1 MKGMDIPRRM
11 DVIRDYRQRGGSVA
25 AVFPIHY
32 PRELLRA
39 FGILPVEV
47 WGPPRV
53 SASQGAAHLQPYVC
67 SIVQNAL
74 SFLQS
79 GGLDVVDL
87 LLVPHACDSLQ
98 GLGSILIDFIKP
110 RQPVLTLYVPRGQR
124 DSDVDYLADELR
136 AIYRRL
142 EAITGRSPSD
152 PELADAI
159 RREEAADALLAEL
172 HRDRQRLP
180 LSDEA
185 FYRLIRSREYLPAE
199 DFIEIAQAGRAGFH
213 TRHSQQ
219 DLNPALQGIPIILSG
234 ILPEPM
240 SLFGA
245 LAEMGGRVAADDLA
259 CCRRRLYP
267 AGQSADPFRH
277 MAERIVGAPP
287 DPTRGSP
294 IQERLDHLLRLIEVS
309 DAKGVVFYDI
319 KFCEPELFDLP
330 QLRQG
335 LREAGIPSLALEVDI
350 NDQLS
355 QPVLNRLAAF
365 LEMIQ

>member
-1 MKGMDIPRRM
+1 M
-11 DVIRDYRQRGGSVA
+11 DVIREFRRRGGFVA

-53 SASQGAAHLQPYVC
+53 NSGQGAAHLQPYVC
-67 SIVQNAL
+67 SIVQNGL

-87 LLVPHACDSLQ
+87 LIVPHACDSLQ

-110 RQPVLTLYVPRGQR
+110 HQPVLTLYIPRGKE
-124 DSDVDYLADELR
+124 DSHIVFLADELR
-136 AIYRRL
+136 AIYHRL
-142 EAITGRSPSD
+142 EVIIGCSPSN
-152 PELADAI
+152 PELLAAI
-159 RREEAADALLAEL
+159 HSEEAADALLANL
-172 HRDRQRLP
+172 HLERKRLP
-180 LSDEA
+180 FTDEV
-185 FYRLIRSREYLPAE
+185 FYRLIRSREYLPVDQFTDLANE
-199 DFIEIAQAGRAGFH
+199 MLAISGGNGR
-213 TRHSQQ
+213 TVLPR
-219 DLNPALQGIPIILSG
+219 IPILLSG
-234 ILPEPM
+234 IVPEPM
-240 SLFGA
+240 SLFA
-245 LAEMGGRVAADDLA
+245 SLAEMGGYVSADDLA
-259 CCRRRLYP
+259 CCGRKLYP
-267 AGQSADPFRH
+267 DGQSADPFRR

-294 IQERLDHLLRLIEVS
+294 IQERLDHLLRLIEIS
-309 DAKGVVFYDI
+309 DAKGVVFYNI

-330 QLRQG
+330 QLRHE
-335 LREAGIPSLALEVDI
+335 LRKAGFPSLTLEADI

-365 LEMIQ
+365 LEMLQ